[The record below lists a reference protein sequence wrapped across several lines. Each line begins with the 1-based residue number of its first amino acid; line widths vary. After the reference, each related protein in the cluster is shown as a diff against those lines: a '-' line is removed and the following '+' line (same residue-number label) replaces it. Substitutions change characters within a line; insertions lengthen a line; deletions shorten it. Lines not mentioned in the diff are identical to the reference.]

1 MKSMRKRPEEQ
12 AKNVLA
18 AESGLRAPKKI
29 AKTFTT
35 MKDAS
40 AEGDGST
47 SSGIGR
53 PTDEQL
59 ARINQYTR
67 SAKTADEVAVFNT
80 LSCNDIMDR
89 DLDRFRTSCIK
100 SFASMP
106 EPYSPVGKPFM
117 VSHDTT
123 KLPVGKLFGVDT
135 KRVGDNLFLTNEVYI
150 PNTEQYKAFL
160 ENVDFGIYSAV
171 SVGVVLNKGICSI
184 GDEHEYMGKWWC
196 SQGHEK
202 GMHYDPKSD
211 ELDVWGWPLPCD
223 PATKGAILCTRDFDD
238 PADFY
243 ELSQVY
249 LGAQFGAEL
258 DKNPHMS
265 GLVKASKQFGGF
277 VNLGAAEAEKLP
289 FQHAN
294 PEVVAAK
301 LEGEVIEKEDG
312 TARWV
317 DADGYVKV
325 FDPESG
331 DTLTTGKEAEP
342 GKLASEKAARD
353 QLAVLTSK
361 LKTAKS
367 TIITLDASVEYDE
380 DPVAMAQ
387 AVDAVLDEIRDALD
401 NNDVTT
407 ATDLLT
413 AACATIDGLIDLLG
427 GEDADDSLALSASA
441 GHVIG
446 SSSQNTNDT
455 QKGEGMSKKMLQE
468 AARAANMPPKLL
480 DKLAAADEGD
490 ALAVFMTA
498 TGEHLVEQAKIISQQ
513 APLAEA
519 GTAYL
524 QSLRDNAKRAFILA
538 RQKGDTNKAVDTGLV
553 DQLIKLA
560 GDDADLL
567 KKLHEE
573 YHSEAQ
579 SAFPLAVRRSSFPTD
594 PHPTPASDSQ
604 SEAPPSTQQDRF
616 LSRLHR

>member
-1 MKSMRKRPEEQ
+1 MKQMRKRPEEQ

-18 AESGLRAPKKI
+18 AENGLRAPKKV

-40 AEGDGST
+40 AESDGST

-67 SAKTADEVAVFNT
+67 SAKNADEVAVFNT

-171 SVGVVLNKGICSI
+171 SVGVVLNQGICSI
-184 GDEHEYMGKWWC
+184 GDEHDYMGKWWC

-211 ELDVWGWPLPCD
+211 EVDTWGWPLPCE
-223 PATKGAILCTRDFDD
+223 PSTKGAVMCTRDFDD

-258 DKNPHMS
+258 DKDPHMS

-289 FQHAN
+289 IRHTH
-294 PEVVAAK
+294 PEVVNAK
-301 LEGEVIEKEDG
+301 LAGDVIEKEDG

-317 DADGYVKV
+317 DADGYIKIL
-325 FDPESG
+325 DPDSG
-331 DTLTTGKEAEP
+331 DVLTTGKEAEP
-342 GKLASEKAARD
+342 GQLSLEKASRD
-353 QLAVLTSK
+353 QVSGLSVKLTALKLQLMSATEDDGHVEHVAKAQSASDVLAK
-361 LKTAKS
+361 
-367 TIITLDASVEYDE
+367 
-380 DPVAMAQ
+380 
-387 AVDAVLDEIRDALD
+387 AVVALD
-401 NNDVTT
+401 NNDSAVAGESIAVAKT
-407 ATDLLT
+407 AIEDLQKK
-413 AACATIDGLIDLLG
+413 LG
-427 GEDADDSLALSASA
+427 IEDQPDPHITPDTSKNEKDHEEGE
-441 GHVIG
+441 HI
-446 SSSQNTNDT
+446 
-455 QKGEGMSKKMLQE
+455 MSKKRIQA
-468 AARAANMPPKLL
+468 AAREAHLPATVL
-480 DKLAAADEGD
+480 DKLAAANEDE
-490 ALAVFMTA
+490 ALEVFMTA
-498 TGEHLVEQAKIISQQ
+498 TGDHLVEQTKLISQQ

-524 QSLRDNAKRAFILA
+524 KSLRDSAKRAFILA

-553 DQLIKLA
+553 DQLITLA

-567 KKLHEE
+567 KKLQEE

-579 SAFPLAVRRSSFPTD
+579 SAFPAAVRRSSFPTD
-594 PHPTPASDSQ
+594 PLPTPGSDSA

-616 LSRLHR
+616 LSRIHQ